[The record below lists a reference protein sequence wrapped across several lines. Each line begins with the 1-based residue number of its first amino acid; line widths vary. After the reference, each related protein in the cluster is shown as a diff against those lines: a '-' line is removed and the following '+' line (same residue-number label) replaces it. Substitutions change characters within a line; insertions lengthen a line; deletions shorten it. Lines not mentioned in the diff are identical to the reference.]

1 MHRRTVPPTRNASAP
16 ASRSGISPTALADA
30 TQRVL
35 EQRAAARRGAPAVH
49 TSDRSQR
56 YTQRDY
62 DLMALDNGAHREGME
77 RRARTNEEVR
87 RDRIDSR
94 DGTVRDED
102 GRAVR
107 NTGAFRK
114 RQFTEMRGQRTR
126 GAASGVPTL
135 GNDSPVGL
143 RISGFLAYMAMAQGD
158 PQKAYRIAK
167 EHGADPVVIR
177 TLGESTISAGGA
189 TIPEVMVEDYIELL
203 YASTVYLQGNPMRL
217 DAPGGNLTLPK
228 IATGAMGGWIGENA
242 NVPKSAPTFG
252 QVKVDLKYLG
262 VLVPIANRLI
272 RHSPMAVET
281 LVRDDLVANASV
293 LIDTAAIRG
302 TGSVHQPKGLRQ
314 MAAAANVFAQT
325 GTSVAAITTD
335 TAKMQRLL
343 EDAKMKFVR
352 PYWMMAPRTRWGLM
366 AARDGN
372 NNLVWADEMSRGEF
386 QGKPFGVTQSIP
398 TNLGGGSDSEL
409 YLVDMIH
416 QIFAEGVGDDG
427 LRVEA
432 RDGVAYHDG
441 SQVVAAFS
449 QDQTVVRLIQSADI
463 VSRQDGNEISVLT
476 GVTIA

>member
-1 MHRRTVPPTRNASAP
+1 MPRRIVPPTTRTAP
-16 ASRSGISPTALADA
+16 QHRSGISPSALAEA

-35 EQRAAARRGAPAVH
+35 DQRAAARTQRGAPAVH

-62 DLMALDNGAHREGME
+62 DLMALDNGADRAGME
-77 RRARTNEEVR
+77 RRARTNEDAR
-87 RDRIDSR
+87 RDRRDAG

-102 GRAVR
+102 GRPIR
-107 NTGAFRK
+107 SGPFRK
-114 RQFTEMRGQRTR
+114 RQFTEMRAQRTR

-135 GNDSPVGL
+135 DNNPAGL
-143 RISGFLAYMAMAQGD
+143 RIAGYLAYMAMAAGD
-158 PQKAYRIAK
+158 PQKAWRMAK
-167 EHGADPVVIR
+167 DHGADPLVVR

-189 TIPEVMVEDYIELL
+189 VVPEVMVEDYIELL

-293 LIDTAAIRG
+293 LIDSAAIRG

-314 MAAAANVFAQT
+314 MAASANVFAQT
-325 GTSVAAITTD
+325 GTTVVAITTD

>member
-1 MHRRTVPPTRNASAP
+1 
-16 ASRSGISPTALADA
+16 
-30 TQRVL
+30 
-35 EQRAAARRGAPAVH
+35 
-49 TSDRSQR
+49 
-56 YTQRDY
+56 
-62 DLMALDNGAHREGME
+62 
-77 RRARTNEEVR
+77 
-87 RDRIDSR
+87 
-94 DGTVRDED
+94 
-102 GRAVR
+102 
-107 NTGAFRK
+107 
-114 RQFTEMRGQRTR
+114 
-126 GAASGVPTL
+126 
-135 GNDSPVGL
+135 
-143 RISGFLAYMAMAQGD
+143 MAMAQGD